1 MPPPVNGLSLH
12 TGYMMLAIPIPF
24 IVSLLL
30 ALLAAVLLARL
41 GRAAR
46 MTALFLLLC
55 AITTGVVGLR
65 WTFDLAQLTLV
76 QPILASL
83 IPVAA
88 WHIFSRTKAPSARV
102 SWLHGVGP
110 ALVAFGML
118 THNWLPLPLPLD
130 GLLTAIYLCYGI
142 ALVRFSDKTQQLLYV
157 SFNEWEGVR
166 RAEHIA
172 GWMLLFSAAIDAA
185 VSLDFAFNQGQ
196 LAPYILSLGHLML
209 VPMLAA
215 AVVMV
220 GVNTADAEEEE
231 ISTSVPEPTEKAP
244 LLSEDRAREIVALL
258 DNLMKEKACYLDPEL
273 TLARLS
279 RKLGIPAKQIS
290 SAVNLVRQ
298 QSIPRVINE
307 YRIAHARQALLNTD
321 ESITQILMN
330 AGFQTKSNFNRE
342 FQRITGLTPSQFRAT
357 RDLSAAS

>member
-1 MPPPVNGLSLH
+1 
-12 TGYMMLAIPIPF
+12 MLAIPIPF

-30 ALLAAVLLARL
+30 ALLAAVLLTRL

-46 MTALFLLLC
+46 TTALFLLLC

-65 WTFDLAQLTLV
+65 WTFDLALLNLA

-88 WHIFSRTKAPSARV
+88 WYIFSRAKAPGARF

-110 ALVAFGML
+110 ALVALGML
-118 THNWLPLPLPLD
+118 IHSWWPLPLD

-142 ALVRFSDKTQQLLYV
+142 ALVRFSTQTQLLLYV
-157 SFNEWEGVR
+157 SFNEWEGVK

-172 GWMLLFSAAIDAA
+172 GWMLLFSAAIDGA
-185 VSLDFAFNQGQ
+185 VSLDFAFNHGR
-196 LAPYILSLGHLML
+196 LSPYILSLGHLML

-220 GVNTADAEEEE
+220 GVNAPGAEEE
-231 ISTSVPEPTEKAP
+231 IPASVPEPTEKAP
-244 LLSEDRAREIVALL
+244 LLTEARAWEIVALL

-298 QSIPRVINE
+298 QSIPKVINE

-321 ESITQILMN
+321 ESITQIFMN

-342 FQRITGLTPSQFRAT
+342 FQRITGLTPSQFREK

>member
-1 MPPPVNGLSLH
+1 
-12 TGYMMLAIPIPF
+12 MLAIPIPF

-41 GRAAR
+41 GRSAR
-46 MTALFLLLC
+46 TTALFLLLC

-65 WTFDLAQLTLV
+65 WTFDLALLTLA

-88 WHIFSRTKAPSARV
+88 WHIFSQAKAPGARV

-110 ALVAFGML
+110 ALVALGML
-118 THNWLPLPLPLD
+118 THNWLPLPLD

-142 ALVRFSDKTQQLLYV
+142 ALVRFTDKTQLLYV

-166 RAEHIA
+166 RTEHIA
-172 GWMLLFSAAIDAA
+172 GWMLLFSTAIDAT

-220 GVNTADAEEEE
+220 GVNTPDAEEEE
-231 ISTSVPEPTEKAP
+231 MPASEPEPAEKAP
-244 LLSEDRAREIVALL
+244 LLSDDRAREIVAQL

-342 FQRITGLTPSQFRAT
+342 FQRITGLTPSQFRAR

>member
-1 MPPPVNGLSLH
+1 MPRLVNGLSLH

-55 AITTGVVGLR
+55 AITTGMVGLR

-88 WHIFSRTKAPSARV
+88 WHIFSRTKAPSARF

-118 THNWLPLPLPLD
+118 THNWLPLD

-142 ALVRFSDKTQQLLYV
+142 ALVRFSDKTQLLLYV

-185 VSLDFAFNQGQ
+185 VSLDFAFHQGQ

-244 LLSEDRAREIVALL
+244 LLSEERAREIVALL

>member
-1 MPPPVNGLSLH
+1 MTPPVNGHSLR

-30 ALLAAVLLARL
+30 ALLAAVLLERL

-46 MTALFLLLC
+46 TTALFLLLC

-65 WTFDLAQLTLV
+65 WTFDLALLSLA

-88 WHIFSRTKAPSARV
+88 WHIFSRARAPGARF

-110 ALVAFGML
+110 ALVALGML
-118 THNWLPLPLPLD
+118 THNWLPLPLD

-142 ALVRFSDKTQQLLYV
+142 ALVRFSDKTQLLYV

-166 RAEHIA
+166 WAEHIA

-220 GVNTADAEEEE
+220 GVNTPDAEEEE
-231 ISTSVPEPTEKAP
+231 MPASVSEPAEKAP
-244 LLSEDRAREIVALL
+244 QLSDDRAREIVALL

-357 RDLSAAS
+357 RNLSAAS

>member
-30 ALLAAVLLARL
+30 AAVLLARL

-55 AITTGVVGLR
+55 AITTAVVGLR
-65 WTFDLAQLTLV
+65 WTFALAQLTLA

-83 IPVAA
+83 IPVTA
-88 WHIFSRTKAPSARV
+88 WHIFSRARAPGASF

-118 THNWLPLPLPLD
+118 THNWVPLD

-142 ALVRFSDKTQQLLYV
+142 ALVRFSDKTQLLLYV

-185 VSLDFAFNQGQ
+185 VSLDFAFNQG
-196 LAPYILSLGHLML
+196 
-209 VPMLAA
+209 
-215 AVVMV
+215 
-220 GVNTADAEEEE
+220 
-231 ISTSVPEPTEKAP
+231 
-244 LLSEDRAREIVALL
+244 
-258 DNLMKEKACYLDPEL
+258 
-273 TLARLS
+273 
-279 RKLGIPAKQIS
+279 
-290 SAVNLVRQ
+290 
-298 QSIPRVINE
+298 
-307 YRIAHARQALLNTD
+307 
-321 ESITQILMN
+321 
-330 AGFQTKSNFNRE
+330 
-342 FQRITGLTPSQFRAT
+342 
-357 RDLSAAS
+357 

>member
-41 GRAAR
+41 GRSAR
-46 MTALFLLLC
+46 TTALFLLLC

-65 WTFDLAQLTLV
+65 WTFDLALLSLV

-88 WHIFSRTKAPSARV
+88 WHIFSRAKAPGARV

-110 ALVAFGML
+110 ALVALGML
-118 THNWLPLPLPLD
+118 THNWLPLPLD

-142 ALVRFSDKTQQLLYV
+142 ALVRFSDKTQLLLYV

-231 ISTSVPEPTEKAP
+231 MPASVPEPAEKAP